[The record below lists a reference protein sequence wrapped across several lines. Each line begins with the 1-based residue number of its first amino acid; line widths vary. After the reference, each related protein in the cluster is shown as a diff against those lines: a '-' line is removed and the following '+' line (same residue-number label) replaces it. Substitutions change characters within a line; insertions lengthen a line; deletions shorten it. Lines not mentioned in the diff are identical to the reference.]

1 MLSSTNKANNE
12 AGDKVDSSYN
22 KNDSAAGAQQQSIS
36 SSPSIKKRKP
46 GSASHKATKSNAKVD
61 PNMPNNSESLN
72 AETAAAD
79 KEAESSVAVNEISR
93 VDKLKDIFD

>member
-1 MLSSTNKANNE
+1 
-12 AGDKVDSSYN
+12 
-22 KNDSAAGAQQQSIS
+22 
-36 SSPSIKKRKP
+36 
-46 GSASHKATKSNAKVD
+46 
-61 PNMPNNSESLN
+61 MPNNSESLN